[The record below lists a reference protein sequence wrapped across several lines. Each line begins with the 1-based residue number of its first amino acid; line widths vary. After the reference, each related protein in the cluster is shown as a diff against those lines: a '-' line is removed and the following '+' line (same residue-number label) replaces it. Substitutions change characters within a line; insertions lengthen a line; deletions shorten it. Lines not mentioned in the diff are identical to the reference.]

1 MSTILPQGYDSYEAF
16 YRDAYGH
23 ALREVRP
30 AGQTGAVM
38 MSVEQ
43 DAGDW
48 SDAATPDLV
57 VCMTA
62 KCHGAAT
69 IDVGGG
75 CFQIPSA
82 PPGDFLVIPPG
93 YATTFLVDAPHS
105 VRFLAVPY
113 AKLLGLAGP
122 DGGLPRDGDF
132 GRSHGGVQRDREV
145 RDLLDRLWAESA
157 RGSPH
162 GALWADGAILQLAAA
177 LLRLRDGE
185 NAQPTK
191 GGLAPWQVRR
201 VERHIAEQLH
211 EDLSLADLAELVD
224 LSPYHFARAFKA
236 STGLPPHRYGMMLRV
251 DRAKELLVGTGLSI
265 TEIAYAC
272 GFASSQHMATVFR
285 RLVGTTPKEYR
296 RQGRL

>member
-1 MSTILPQGYDSYEAF
+1 MSARELAQSYDSYQAF

-62 KCHGAAT
+62 KCHGPAM

-75 CFQIPSA
+75 RFRIASA

-93 YATTFLVDAPHS
+93 YATNFLVDVPHAI
-105 VRFLAVPY
+105 RFLAVPY
-113 AKLLGLAGP
+113 AKLLDLAGP
-122 DGGLPRDGDF
+122 DSVLPRDGDF
-132 GRSHGGVQRDREV
+132 GRLHAGGQRDGEV
-145 RDLLDRLWAESA
+145 KNLLDRLWAESA

-162 GALWADGAILQLAAA
+162 GALWADGAILQLAAG
-177 LLRLRDGE
+177 LLRMRDEGKS
-185 NAQPTK
+185 QPTK
-191 GGLAPWQVRR
+191 GGLAPWQVQRSGDISPSGWTR
-201 VERHIAEQLH
+201 TSRCPTSPRWWISRPITLPER
-211 EDLSLADLAELVD
+211 SR
-224 LSPYHFARAFKA
+224 PARASRRTA
-236 STGLPPHRYGMMLRV
+236 TG
-251 DRAKELLVGTGLSI
+251 
-265 TEIAYAC
+265 
-272 GFASSQHMATVFR
+272 
-285 RLVGTTPKEYR
+285 
-296 RQGRL
+296 